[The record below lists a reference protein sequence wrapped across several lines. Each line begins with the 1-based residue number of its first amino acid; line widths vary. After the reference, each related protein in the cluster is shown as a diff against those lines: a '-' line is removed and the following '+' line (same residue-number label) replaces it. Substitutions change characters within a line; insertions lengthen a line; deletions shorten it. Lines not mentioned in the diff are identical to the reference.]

1 MVVVFSRLARLN
13 LPLTWG
19 YFIEE
24 VPTLV
29 LSVPSFCTVMIIMM
43 VSSSFKLG
51 CIKLPGVIFDACMRK
66 HQRQRTP
73 SWECAKRQIHGV
85 WQDQVCDHVNF
96 ALLMKVLVSLI
107 SSKCGFVSWRLDM
120 VILFLFTSLA
130 CLLTYF
136 LRLTFLSPSL
146 LVPTFRPIGETMS
159 TSKFGKRPGLN
170 LACTSWDYARLHD
183 SLDSGM

>member
-1 MVVVFSRLARLN
+1 
-13 LPLTWG
+13 
-19 YFIEE
+19 
-24 VPTLV
+24 
-29 LSVPSFCTVMIIMM
+29 MM
-43 VSSSFKLG
+43 SSSSKWG
-51 CIKLPGVIFDACMRK
+51 CIELPGVIFDACMREASK
-66 HQRQRTP
+66 AKDTFMGLRQK
-73 SWECAKRQIHGV
+73 AKIHGV
-85 WQDQVCDHVNF
+85 WWDRVCDRVVNF

-146 LVPTFRPIGETMS
+146 LVPTFRPIDETMS

-170 LACTSWDYARLHD
+170 LACTSWDYARLHNP
-183 SLDSGM
+183 GM